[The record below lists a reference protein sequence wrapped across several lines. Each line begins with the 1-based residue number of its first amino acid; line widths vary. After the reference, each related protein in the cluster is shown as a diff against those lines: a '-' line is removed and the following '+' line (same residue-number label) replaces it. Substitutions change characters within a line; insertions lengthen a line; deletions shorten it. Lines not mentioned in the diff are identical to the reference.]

1 MSGLAVERR
10 APTAKATLV
19 PSYDEE
25 SNVLTI
31 ESPMERP
38 WPFGVNIDGLVL
50 LDLDDERVLA
60 AVEILVPRGCWK
72 KVDALPDWPLFKQR
86 SDLIL
91 KTDVV
96 ATKMHRL
103 PVSVVSDKLGKDVFT
118 SFGSLEP
125 DHWVQLADNAL
136 AAIRD
141 GDLQGFRVRLE
152 WAGDLRQGQSRG
164 ARSLF
169 ALCHETVTV
178 TRFRKVMPRIH
189 TRNTARSARAVVRP
203 VQ

>member
-1 MSGLAVERR
+1 MSGLAVETR
-10 APTAKATLV
+10 APSAKARLV

-31 ESPMERP
+31 ESPIVRP

-50 LDLDDERVLA
+50 LDLDDERVLS
-60 AVEILVPRGCWK
+60 AVELLIPRSRWR
-72 KVDALPDWPLFKQR
+72 KVDALPAWPFFKKR

-91 KTDVV
+91 KPDVV

-103 PVSVVSDKLGKDVFT
+103 PVSVVADKFGKDVLI

-141 GDLQGFRVRLE
+141 GELQGFRVRLLE
-152 WAGDLRQGQSRG
+152 
-164 ARSLF
+164 
-169 ALCHETVTV
+169 
-178 TRFRKVMPRIH
+178 
-189 TRNTARSARAVVRP
+189 
-203 VQ
+203 